1 MKKYILLPLIMVLL
15 LVKVSAHENSISI
28 ENQSENILKTVH
40 SEEKNNLEGDN
51 EVQLSFLT
59 LSPSGLPLAQQTN
72 NKPPREPVIAIGLSL
87 LYPGLGQFYNGQNL
101 KGGLLAGG
109 FTLGL
114 IIVAAAPTTDS
125 ILKKGEVAVL
135 TTIPMFL
142 IYLYSLVDAPVSASR
157 INRKNNL
164 GSVYLFGNQWIEAS
178 LKPDVGFHSF
188 KTLKPSDPVPQVT
201 LNISF

>member
-1 MKKYILLPLIMVLL
+1 MKKYILLPLMMVLL

-28 ENQSENILKTVH
+28 ENQPENILKSVH
-40 SEEKNNLEGDN
+40 SEEHNLEGEN
-51 EVQLSFLT
+51 KFHLRLHT
-59 LSPSGLPLAQQTN
+59 LSPSGLPQLQQAN
-72 NKPPREPVIAIGLSL
+72 KKPPREPVIAFGLSL

-142 IYLYSLVDAPVSASR
+142 IYFYSLVDAPVSASR
-157 INRKNNL
+157 INRKNST
-164 GSVYLFGNQWIEAS
+164 GSVYLLGNQWFEAS
-178 LKPDVGFHSF
+178 LKPDVGFYSLR
-188 KTLKPSDPVPQVT
+188 TVKPNDPVPQMT